1 MIGNHPHSYLI
12 NLLSVTEDQNLS
24 DGYLSKIPG
33 LKTKKKQFYFTLGPI
48 MFLVV

>member
-1 MIGNHPHSYLI
+1 MIVNHLHSYLI

-33 LKTKKKQFYFTLGPI
+33 LKAKKNNFIL
-48 MFLVV
+48 L